1 MILKGIKNQKVEIR
15 VLGEK
20 KELLTLQDSDWLK
33 LCIDVSSE
41 AENWQTV
48 DESLTVAEF
57 KELVNWFRDLS
68 LNKKVEYT
76 NLLFT
81 EPNLEFDLLE
91 SSENYKIIKIVFSA
105 ESRLKFSAEDKDYF
119 MEFKFSNDELV
130 NIANGL
136 DSELTIKK

>member
-41 AENWQTV
+41 SENWQTV

-57 KELVNWFRDLS
+57 KELVNWFRELS

-91 SSENYKIIKIVFSA
+91 SSEKYKIIKIVFSA

-119 MEFKFSNDELV
+119 MEFKLYNDELV
-130 NIANGL
+130 DIANGL
-136 DSELTIKK
+136 DSELTNKK